1 MTSGAPH
8 RVYEHDFLAT
18 GRRWASIVFD
28 VLTCQ
33 YAVKH
38 VLCNDAMNGTQSIYM
53 FTFAFGP
60 HVLQVDSGLVH
71 WDYQDEAYE

>member
-1 MTSGAPH
+1 MNMINKVKSGAPH

-38 VLCNDAMNGTQSIYM
+38 VLCNDAMNGTQSIDM
-53 FTFAFGP
+53 FTFAFVP
-60 HVLQVDSGLVH
+60 RLL
-71 WDYQDEAYE
+71 

>member
-1 MTSGAPH
+1 MIMRNKVKSGAPH
-8 RVYEHDFLAT
+8 RVFEHDVLAT

-60 HVLQVDSGLVH
+60 HVL
-71 WDYQDEAYE
+71 